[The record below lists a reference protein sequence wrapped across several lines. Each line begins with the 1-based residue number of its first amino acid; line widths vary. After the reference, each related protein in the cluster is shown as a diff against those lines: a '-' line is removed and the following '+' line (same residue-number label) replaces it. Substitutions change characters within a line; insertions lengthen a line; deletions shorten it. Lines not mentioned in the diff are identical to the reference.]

1 MRDNTIY
8 ANLGK
13 SNAEVSGIEIE
24 PSVNEIW
31 QGAGGLYR
39 PGIWV
44 LTDASSKNTPSV
56 TVDTYFGARY
66 TYLDLR
72 LDTKYLEE
80 DLRVVGAVMLNAADS
95 EQN

>member
-1 MRDNTIY
+1 V
-8 ANLGK
+8 
-13 SNAEVSGIEIE
+13 NA
-24 PSVNEIW
+24 IW

-39 PGIWV
+39 LGTWD